1 MLSETARPDNSGKS
15 RLAGKKIIIYLTIA
29 SLLNL
34 VGCYYQQQMN
44 PSEYSFDENLSLH
57 ITTKDTVF
65 TLSPDDY
72 YYDKDTLFV
81 TTSKFI
87 YKNNYRMQVRD
98 KIIDKIPTKDIEK
111 LQIEKTDVA
120 GTALIVFGTIV
131 FIIVFIGI
139 ASEPDF
145 FF

>member
-1 MLSETARPDNSGKS
+1 M
-15 RLAGKKIIIYLTIA
+15 KKIIIYLIIA

-57 ITTKDTVF
+57 VTTKDTLYF
-65 TLSPDDY
+65 LSPDDY

>member
-1 MLSETARPDNSGKS
+1 V
-15 RLAGKKIIIYLTIA
+15 KKIIIYLTIA

>member
-1 MLSETARPDNSGKS
+1 LSKTACPDNSGKS
-15 RLAGKKIIIYLTIA
+15 RFAGEKIIIYLTIF
-29 SLLNL
+29 SMLNL

-57 ITTKDTVF
+57 ITTKDAVF

>member
-1 MLSETARPDNSGKS
+1 M
-15 RLAGKKIIIYLTIA
+15 KKIIIYLIIA

-44 PSEYSFDENLSLH
+44 PGEYSFDENLSLH

>member
-1 MLSETARPDNSGKS
+1 MLSKTKS
-15 RLAGKKIIIYLTIA
+15 RFAGKKIIIYLTIF
-29 SLLNL
+29 SMLNL

-98 KIIDKIPTKDIEK
+98 KIIDKIPTKDIVK

-120 GTALIVFGTIV
+120 GTALVILGTIV

>member
-1 MLSETARPDNSGKS
+1 MLSKTKS
-15 RLAGKKIIIYLTIA
+15 RFAGKKIIIYLTIF
-29 SLLNL
+29 SMLNL

>member
-1 MLSETARPDNSGKS
+1 MLSETKS
-15 RLAGKKIIIYLTIA
+15 RSAGKKIIIYLTIF

-34 VGCYYQQQMN
+34 IGCYYQQQMN

>member
-1 MLSETARPDNSGKS
+1 MLSETACPDNSGKS
-15 RLAGKKIIIYLTIA
+15 RFAGKKIIIYLTIA

-120 GTALIVFGTIV
+120 GTALVILGTIV

>member
-1 MLSETARPDNSGKS
+1 MLSETACPDNSGKS
-15 RLAGKKIIIYLTIA
+15 RFAGKKIIIYLTIA